1 VEGQVFLQF
10 FLIIK
15 QFWRHET
22 VQIIGVLDLHQQR
35 DDVFGVPFSQA
46 STHDI
51 LIVGGKVRSIRLGQK
66 DRIKQRVKHVD
77 QTNSKGAESLV
88 YFEDQ

>member
-1 VEGQVFLQF
+1 
-10 FLIIK
+10 
-15 QFWRHET
+15 
-22 VQIIGVLDLHQQR
+22 
-35 DDVFGVPFSQA
+35 VFGVPFSQA

-51 LIVGGKVRSIRLGQK
+51 LIVGGEVRSIRLGQK